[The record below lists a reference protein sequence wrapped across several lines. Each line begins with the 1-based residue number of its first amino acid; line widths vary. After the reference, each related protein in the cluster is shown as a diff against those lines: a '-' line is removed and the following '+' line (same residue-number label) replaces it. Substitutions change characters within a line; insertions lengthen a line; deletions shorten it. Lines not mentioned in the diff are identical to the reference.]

1 MDKMEE
7 NGAEFSQMSDDCC
20 TDRNKQ
26 TCENEIIQV
35 QVKVELPDDT
45 DYEEGAVYITERID
59 HDAVSSPFE
68 QTNINTDQS
77 PCTDLPRDIKED
89 DDDEQ
94 PHFKI
99 SNKAPFVFSNRK
111 KNRSDTSNRTSNNNC
126 NKRKLSSD
134 DVTSKKIDEPFDAPE
149 EHGSINVE
157 NAESGSFQQLNL
169 LMKNKQVEEQFI
181 GNVKSN

>member
-1 MDKMEE
+1 
-7 NGAEFSQMSDDCC
+7 
-20 TDRNKQ
+20 
-26 TCENEIIQV
+26 
-35 QVKVELPDDT
+35 
-45 DYEEGAVYITERID
+45 
-59 HDAVSSPFE
+59 
-68 QTNINTDQS
+68 
-77 PCTDLPRDIKED
+77 
-89 DDDEQ
+89 
-94 PHFKI
+94 
-99 SNKAPFVFSNRK
+99 VFSNRK
-111 KNRSDTSNRTSNNNC
+111 KNRSDSSNRTSNNNC